1 MLTKVGC
8 PRNRILYYDQKL
20 TLDNQMNDESKSVNC
35 EQTEELKD
43 YHTWSKNNLDLPL
56 CVKEE
61 AVFSPSL
68 VIKNTLTG
76 ESWPFY
82 DNYTIQDS
90 IAIFFIETFY
100 LSGKTQL
107 RRVRSS
113 QLTLFYNNLKQLL

>member
-1 MLTKVGC
+1 MKGC
-8 PRNRILYYDQKL
+8 PRNRVLYYDQKL
-20 TLDNQMNDESKSVNC
+20 TLENQMNDESKSVNC

-113 QLTLFYNNLKQLL
+113 QLTLFL

>member
-1 MLTKVGC
+1 MVLTNIGC

-20 TLDNQMNDESKSVNC
+20 TLENQMNDESKSVNC

-82 DNYTIQDS
+82 DNYTIQES
-90 IAIFFIETFY
+90 IAIFLPGFKSDDLTNFY
-100 LSGKTQL
+100 
-107 RRVRSS
+107 
-113 QLTLFYNNLKQLL
+113 

>member
-1 MLTKVGC
+1 
-8 PRNRILYYDQKL
+8 
-20 TLDNQMNDESKSVNC
+20 MNDESKSVNC

-82 DNYTIQDS
+82 DNYTIQDC
-90 IAIFFIETFY
+90 IAIFLIVSSAVEPNYLGFETSAFIWLYVIATICNDEKGYQRCLAEF
-100 LSGKTQL
+100 
-107 RRVRSS
+107 
-113 QLTLFYNNLKQLL
+113 